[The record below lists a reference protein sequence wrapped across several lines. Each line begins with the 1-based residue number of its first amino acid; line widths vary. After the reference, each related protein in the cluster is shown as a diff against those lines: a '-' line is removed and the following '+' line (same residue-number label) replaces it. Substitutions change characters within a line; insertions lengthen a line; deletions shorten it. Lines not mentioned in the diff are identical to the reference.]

1 MNKPIRPTHTTQ
13 VLTQVLTKGQN
24 QSQNDSEDED
34 YDGPSK
40 SQVKR
45 DMLALQ
51 ALGTEIVELTDAK
64 FASIAPILP
73 EKLRIA
79 TTDARSISAHGGRKR
94 QLQYIGRLMRQ
105 VDPEPIR
112 DALAVWKRH
121 SREQAVELHTLE
133 NWRKRLLDE
142 EGALAEYVAA
152 HPGTDTQRL
161 RALMRNTREEQARN
175 KPPKSYRELFRLL
188 RDAKLAADGNAE
200 EEAEGEGADTGKDQR
215 DE

>member
-1 MNKPIRPTHTTQ
+1 MNRVISAAKSA
-13 VLTQVLTKGQN
+13 VNEG
-24 QSQNDSEDED
+24 EDED

-64 FASIAPILP
+64 FDSIAPTLP
-73 EKLRIA
+73 EKLRTA
-79 TTDARSISAHGGRKR
+79 VTDARSIRAHGGRKR
-94 QLQYIGRLMRQ
+94 QLQYIGRLMRA
-105 VDPEPIR
+105 VDPQPIR

-121 SREQAVELHTLE
+121 SREQAVAQHQLEAWRERLITEPEALH
-133 NWRKRLLDE
+133 
-142 EGALAEYVAA
+142 EYVAA

-161 RALMRNTREEQARN
+161 RALIRNTREEQARS
-175 KPPKSYRELFRLL
+175 KPPKSYRELFRML
-188 RDAKLAADGNAE
+188 RDAGKAADGE
-200 EEAEGEGADTGKDQR
+200 DPGPETSDIDGKDDNS

>member
-1 MNKPIRPTHTTQ
+1 MNKHISAVDEQ
-13 VLTQVLTKGQN
+13 
-24 QSQNDSEDED
+24 EDED

-105 VDPEPIR
+105 VDPQPIR

-121 SREQAVELHTLE
+121 SREQAVELHQLE
-133 NWRKRLLDE
+133 NWRERLIAE

-161 RALMRNTREEQARN
+161 RALIRNTREEKARN

-188 RDAKLAADGNAE
+188 RDARQAATGEQLQDGKSHE
-200 EEAEGEGADTGKDQR
+200 H

>member
-1 MNKPIRPTHTTQ
+1 MDKLNLALNAMNATNTMNAKHDDDDDQ
-13 VLTQVLTKGQN
+13 
-24 QSQNDSEDED
+24 DS
-34 YDGPSK
+34 DGPSK

-73 EKLRIA
+73 EKLLTA
-79 TTDARSISAHGGRKR
+79 VTDARTITAHGGRKR
-94 QLQYIGRLMRQ
+94 QLQYIGRLMRA
-105 VDPEPIR
+105 VDPQPIR

-121 SREQAVELHTLE
+121 SREQAVELHQLE
-133 NWRKRLLDE
+133 AWRDRLISE
-142 EGALAEYVAA
+142 EGALAEYVAQ

-161 RALMRNTREEQARN
+161 RALIRNTREEQARD
-175 KPPKSYRELFRLL
+175 KPPKSFRELFRIL
-188 RDAKLAADGNAE
+188 REARKTATGEDLQDAH
-200 EEAEGEGADTGKDQR
+200 

>member
-1 MNKPIRPTHTTQ
+1 MNKANSARPGKA
-13 VLTQVLTKGQN
+13 V
-24 QSQNDSEDED
+24 DESEDED

-73 EKLRIA
+73 EKLLIA
-79 TTDARSISAHGGRKR
+79 TTDARSIRAHGGRKR
-94 QLQYIGRLMRQ
+94 QLQYIGRLMRE

-112 DALAVWKRH
+112 DALALWKRH
-121 SREQAVELHTLE
+121 SREQAVELHQLE
-133 NWRKRLLDE
+133 NWRARLIAE
-142 EGALAEYVAA
+142 EGALAEYVAQ

-161 RALMRNTREEQARN
+161 RALIRTTREEQARGN
-175 KPPKSYRELFRLL
+175 PPKSYRDLFRML
-188 RDAKLAADGNAE
+188 RDAKLAADGLHNDSDPETPPA
-200 EEAEGEGADTGKDQR
+200 TGQDDER
-215 DE
+215 DER

>member
-1 MNKPIRPTHTTQ
+1 MNKPLRPTHTTQ
-13 VLTQVLTKGQN
+13 VLTKGQN
-24 QSQNDSEDED
+24 PAQNDGEDED

-40 SQVKR
+40 SQIKR

-51 ALGTEIVELTDAK
+51 ALGTEIVELTDAR

-79 TTDARSISAHGGRKR
+79 TTDARSIRAHGGRKR

-133 NWRKRLLDE
+133 NWRERLISE
-142 EGALAEYVAA
+142 EGALAEYIAA

-161 RALMRNTREEQARN
+161 RALIRNTREEQARD

-188 RDAKLAADGNAE
+188 RKAKLAAGDASDKDDD
-200 EEAEGEGADTGKDQR
+200 AAATKDQR

>member
-1 MNKPIRPTHTTQ
+1 MNKANSARPGKA
-13 VLTQVLTKGQN
+13 V
-24 QSQNDSEDED
+24 DESEDED

-73 EKLRIA
+73 EKLLIA
-79 TTDARSISAHGGRKR
+79 TTDARSIRAHGGRKR
-94 QLQYIGRLMRQ
+94 QLQYIGRLMRE

-112 DALAVWKRH
+112 DALALWKRH
-121 SREQAVELHTLE
+121 SREQAVELHQLE
-133 NWRKRLLDE
+133 NWRARLIAE
-142 EGALAEYVAA
+142 EGALAEYVAQ

-161 RALMRNTREEQARN
+161 RALIRNTREEQARG
-175 KPPKSYRELFRLL
+175 KPPKSYRDLFRML
-188 RDAKLAADGNAE
+188 RDAKLAADGLHNDSDP
-200 EEAEGEGADTGKDQR
+200 DTPTATGHDDER
-215 DE
+215 DER

>member
-1 MNKPIRPTHTTQ
+1 MNKHISAVDEQ
-13 VLTQVLTKGQN
+13 
-24 QSQNDSEDED
+24 EDED

-105 VDPEPIR
+105 VDPQPIR

-121 SREQAVELHTLE
+121 SREQAVELHQLE
-133 NWRKRLLDE
+133 NWRERLIAE
-142 EGALAEYVAA
+142 EGALAEYVVA

-161 RALMRNTREEQARN
+161 RALIRNTREEKARD

-188 RDAKLAADGNAE
+188 RDARQAAT
-200 EEAEGEGADTGKDQR
+200 GETLQ
-215 DE
+215 DEKEDERNE

>member
-1 MNKPIRPTHTTQ
+1 MATKSRYHNSMNKRNSA
-13 VLTQVLTKGQN
+13 VDERV
-24 QSQNDSEDED
+24 DED
-34 YDGPSK
+34 GGGDYSGPSK

-51 ALGTEIVELTDAK
+51 ALGIEIVELTGAK

-73 EKLRIA
+73 EKLRVA
-79 TTDARSISAHGGRKR
+79 TSDARSISAHGGRKR

-105 VDPEPIR
+105 VDPQPIR
-112 DALAVWKRH
+112 DALAIWKRH
-121 SREQAVELHTLE
+121 SRELAVGLHQLE
-133 NWRKRLLDE
+133 NWRERLLSE
-142 EGALAEYVAA
+142 PGALAEYVAA

-161 RALMRNTREEQARN
+161 RALIRNTREEQARS

-188 RDAKLAADGNAE
+188 REARQAAT
-200 EEAEGEGADTGKDQR
+200 GETLPDEKKDQN

>member
-1 MNKPIRPTHTTQ
+1 MNRPNLGPSPA
-13 VLTQVLTKGQN
+13 VN
-24 QSQNDSEDED
+24 EEEDDD

-51 ALGTEIVELTDAK
+51 ALGIEVVELTDAK

-73 EKLRIA
+73 EKLRTA
-79 TTDARSISAHGGRKR
+79 VADARTIRAHGGRKR

-121 SREQAVELHTLE
+121 SREQAVELHQLE
-133 NWRKRLLDE
+133 AWRERLISE
-142 EGALAEYVAA
+142 PEALHEYVAA

-161 RALMRNTREEQARN
+161 RALIRNTREEQARN
-175 KPPKSYRELFRLL
+175 KPPKSYRELFRML
-188 RDAKLAADGNAE
+188 RDARKGSGTDDTEGDEHRAE
-200 EEAEGEGADTGKDQR
+200 KHGDD

>member
-1 MNKPIRPTHTTQ
+1 M
-13 VLTQVLTKGQN
+13 TKVISAAKSALN
-24 QSQNDSEDED
+24 ESEDED

-64 FASIAPILP
+64 FESIAPSLP

-79 TTDARSISAHGGRKR
+79 VTDARSIRAHGGRKR

-105 VDPEPIR
+105 VDPQPIR

-121 SREQAVELHTLE
+121 SREQAVELHQLE
-133 NWRKRLLDE
+133 AWRERLVRE
-142 EGALAEYVAA
+142 PEALHEYVAS

-161 RALMRNTREEQARN
+161 RALIRNTREEQARN
-175 KPPKSYRELFRLL
+175 KPPKSYRELFRML
-188 RDAKLAADGNAE
+188 RDAGKAAAGDSLDDEHDSEDGQHNATD
-200 EEAEGEGADTGKDQR
+200 GDH

>member
-1 MNKPIRPTHTTQ
+1 MNKANSARPGKA
-13 VLTQVLTKGQN
+13 V
-24 QSQNDSEDED
+24 DESEDED

-73 EKLRIA
+73 EKLLIA
-79 TTDARSISAHGGRKR
+79 TTDARSIRAHGGRKR
-94 QLQYIGRLMRQ
+94 QLQYIGRLMRE

-112 DALAVWKRH
+112 DALALWKRH
-121 SREQAVELHTLE
+121 SREQAVELHQLE
-133 NWRKRLLDE
+133 NWRARLIAE
-142 EGALAEYVAA
+142 EGALAEYVAQ

-161 RALMRNTREEQARN
+161 RALIRNTREEQARG
-175 KPPKSYRELFRLL
+175 KPPKSYRDLFRLL
-188 RDAKLAADGNAE
+188 RDAKLAADGLQNDSDPE
-200 EEAEGEGADTGKDQR
+200 TPTETGQDDER
-215 DE
+215 DER

>member
-1 MNKPIRPTHTTQ
+1 MNKANSARPGKA
-13 VLTQVLTKGQN
+13 V
-24 QSQNDSEDED
+24 DESEDED

-73 EKLRIA
+73 EKLLIA
-79 TTDARSISAHGGRKR
+79 TTDARSIRAHGGRKR
-94 QLQYIGRLMRQ
+94 QLQYIGRLMRE

-112 DALAVWKRH
+112 DALALWKRH
-121 SREQAVELHTLE
+121 SREQAVELHQLE
-133 NWRKRLLDE
+133 NWRARLIAE
-142 EGALAEYVAA
+142 EGALAEYVAQ

-161 RALMRNTREEQARN
+161 RALIRNTREEQARG
-175 KPPKSYRELFRLL
+175 KPPKSYRDLFRML
-188 RDAKLAADGNAE
+188 RDAKLAADGLQND
-200 EEAEGEGADTGKDQR
+200 ADPETATATGHDDER
-215 DE
+215 DER

>member
-1 MNKPIRPTHTTQ
+1 MNKRNSA
-13 VLTQVLTKGQN
+13 VDERV
-24 QSQNDSEDED
+24 DED
-34 YDGPSK
+34 GGGDYSGPSK

-51 ALGTEIVELTDAK
+51 ALGIEIVELTGAK

-73 EKLRIA
+73 EKLRVA
-79 TTDARSISAHGGRKR
+79 TSDARSISAHGGRKR

-105 VDPEPIR
+105 VDPQPIR
-112 DALAVWKRH
+112 DALAIWKRH
-121 SREQAVELHTLE
+121 SRELAVGLHQLE
-133 NWRKRLLDE
+133 NWRERLLSE
-142 EGALAEYVAA
+142 PGALAEYVAA

-161 RALMRNTREEQARN
+161 RALIRNTREEQARS

-188 RDAKLAADGNAE
+188 REARQAAT
-200 EEAEGEGADTGKDQR
+200 GETLPDEKKDQN

>member
-1 MNKPIRPTHTTQ
+1 M
-13 VLTQVLTKGQN
+13 TKVISAAKSALN
-24 QSQNDSEDED
+24 ESEEDD

-79 TTDARSISAHGGRKR
+79 TNDARSIRAHGGRKR
-94 QLQYIGRLMRQ
+94 QLQYIGRLMRE
-105 VDPEPIR
+105 VDPQPIR

-121 SREQAVELHTLE
+121 SREQAVELHQLE
-133 NWRKRLLDE
+133 AWRDRLITE
-142 EGALAEYVAA
+142 PEALHQYVAA

-161 RALMRNTREEQARN
+161 RALIRNTREEQARN
-175 KPPKSYRELFRLL
+175 KPPKSYRELFRML
-188 RDAKLAADGNAE
+188 REARLAAG
-200 EEAEGEGADTGKDQR
+200 GAHENNDDATETAIP
-215 DE
+215 DEDEHDER

>member
-1 MNKPIRPTHTTQ
+1 MNKHISALDEQ
-13 VLTQVLTKGQN
+13 
-24 QSQNDSEDED
+24 EDED
-34 YDGPSK
+34 GGDDYSGPSK

-121 SREQAVELHTLE
+121 SREQAVELHQLE
-133 NWRKRLLDE
+133 NWRERLIAE

-161 RALMRNTREEQARN
+161 RALIRNTREEKARN

-188 RDAKLAADGNAE
+188 RDARQAATGEELHDGKN
-200 EEAEGEGADTGKDQR
+200 
-215 DE
+215 DEHDE